1 MSNIKQEKIK
11 NTGSASFVKE
21 VAKYF
26 MNFLETDFKK
36 RRIPK
41 RNSIQK
47 TQKGLR
53 VGIDLEK
60 YPKLKKTFFTLLN
73 SGFKKENLS
82 IKKGEYVN
90 NVPKNLFNLIEARI
104 KKLSKK
110 DLDKAFNEIKKLV
123 EEKKLLHV
131 KEYDKFLEETKE
143 ETKN

>member
-1 MSNIKQEKIK
+1 MAKEITKSENIETI
-11 NTGSASFVKE
+11 SFVKE

-53 VGIDLEK
+53 VGIDLKK
-60 YPKLKKTFFTLLN
+60 YPKLKKTFFALLN
-73 SGFKKENLS
+73 SGFKKESLE

-90 NVPKNLFNLIEARI
+90 NVPKNLFNLMKI
-104 KKLSKK
+104 
-110 DLDKAFNEIKKLV
+110 
-123 EEKKLLHV
+123 
-131 KEYDKFLEETKE
+131 
-143 ETKN
+143 

>member
-1 MSNIKQEKIK
+1 MAKKEFTKSENIE
-11 NTGSASFVKE
+11 TASFVKE

-36 RRIPK
+36 TRIPK

-47 TQKGLR
+47 TQEGLR

-60 YPKLKKTFFTLLN
+60 YPKLKKTFFALLN
-73 SGFKKENLS
+73 SGFEKEKLS
-82 IKKGEYVN
+82 IRKGEYVN
-90 NVPKNLFNLIEARI
+90 NVPKDLFNLIEERI

-110 DLDKAFNEIKKLV
+110 DLDKVFNEIENLV
-123 EEKKLLHV
+123 EEKKVLHV